1 MTFTRTPSGGG
12 GGRGGAGGS
21 SCETHDRLIG
31 PHDKLTPLDLSR
43 YAEGVGLDTDRFW
56 GNCAATNIPGEWQT
70 TWRVRMRRR
79 GRSPTFFIKAKR
91 HHGAYDVATLTAAV
105 RAARAHG
112 LSVWRH
118 AVVSAAR

>member
-1 MTFTRTPSGGG
+1 MSTIVRRRSLRHVWRHLPLNDVHPNAQW
-12 GGRGGAGGS
+12 RRRRPRWRR
-21 SCETHDRLIG
+21 RL
-31 PHDKLTPLDLSR
+31 
-43 YAEGVGLDTDRFW
+43 VGLDTDRFW
-56 GNCAATNIPGEWQT
+56 GNCAATNMPGEWQT